1 MNTEIFNGNFKYQNQ
16 AFFLKDLY
24 RDYKA
29 TYEKIVNH
37 VNDGLI
43 GLRNAVNKNKFLKTK
58 IPIK

>member
-1 MNTEIFNGNFKYQNQ
+1 MEILSIRIKHFL
-16 AFFLKDLY
+16 LKDLY

-29 TYEKIVNH
+29 TYEKIVNP

-43 GLRNAVNKNKFLKTK
+43 GLRNTVNKSKFLKMK